1 MSMWNTCNFKKNIL
15 KRAGTQI
22 LVINYKGKTRK
33 NVFGFIRLQ
42 SKDNEGEDKRR
53 AKKDKP
59 KTIIEG
65 PVRRWTPKRG
75 KA

>member
-1 MSMWNTCNFKKNIL
+1 MFEP
-15 KRAGTQI
+15 
-22 LVINYKGKTRK
+22 
-33 NVFGFIRLQ
+33 FRLQ
-42 SKDNEGEDKRR
+42 NKESVGEDKRR

-75 KA
+75 TFAVSTLYDFN